1 MRQVEKEKSWVL
13 SAAMVII
20 PIVLVIL
27 ALWLWPVMRTVYSLP
42 DSAVATYQKAL
53 NHAVP
58 PGTGRI
64 TRTAIIEQALA
75 HDLGQLSNHAVLPG
89 RQDSAGLLAVLRY
102 NARLGRWAAAVM
114 TFPRN
119 QRVAMF
125 NWGLQDARL
134 SVVNQAFSRWSIHR
148 VAAISSLTTLPG
160 PFADAIMERLLNDH
174 IFWVRFSVMAALF
187 QRQPTATEMVILRR
201 WATEKHLEGIA
212 NHREWKLFLF
222 GREAVN
228 SVPALYRMNR
238 QTDLTDTRRFAA
250 TLLAHWKPT
259 ATAPAKTKFAAQ
271 MNKRIAPSAAA
282 APVHHESS
290 KADMAALRAGMR
302 DFSRAMANLKSHYA
316 SAKPVKAALAAQY
329 RTLIKVTSAMPW
341 QKQLLQIMNFNAA
354 MSRWIYIIAQLP
366 PQQSRAMFNWVR
378 FRRQDV
384 ELMRLTMSQRPAQ
397 RLRAAVIAPKL
408 HGTERV
414 WLVHRLLMDQSVTV
428 ELSMLHEL
436 WNMPPSPGLKKMLLD
451 WTNIEPLPKGRQPHR
466 ITINGKQYVVN
477 RTIALQRFRQARQIG
492 AKVLQRWNK

>member
-1 MRQVEKEKSWVL
+1 MRRIEEEKSWVL

-64 TRTAIIEQALA
+64 TRTAVIEQALA
-75 HDLGQLSNHAVLPG
+75 GELGQLSDYAALDG
-89 RQDSAGLLAVLRY
+89 RQNPTLLCDALQY
-102 NARLGRWAAAVM
+102 NAQLGRWAAAVM

-125 NWGLQDARL
+125 NWGLRDTHL
-134 SVVNQAFSRWSIHR
+134 SVVNKAFSRWSIHR
-148 VAAISSLTTLPG
+148 VAAIRSLATLPG

-187 QRQPTATEMVILRR
+187 QRQPTAADMVILRR
-201 WATEKHLEGIA
+201 WATEKHLGGGG
-212 NHREWKLFLF
+212 NHRQWKLFLF

-259 ATAPAKTKFAAQ
+259 ATAPAKAGNAVSMEKTVATSTAAT
-271 MNKRIAPSAAA
+271 
-282 APVHHESS
+282 PVHHESS

-302 DFSRAMANLKSHYA
+302 VFSRAVANLESHHA
-316 SAKPVKAALAAQY
+316 SAKPVKAGLAAEY
-329 RTLIKVTSAMPW
+329 RTVIKVASAMPW
-341 QKQLLQIMNFNAA
+341 QKQLLQIVNFNAA
-354 MSRWIYIIAQLP
+354 MSRWIYLIAQLP
-366 PQQSRAMFNWVR
+366 PQQSRAMFNWAR

-397 RLRAAVIAPKL
+397 RLRAVVIAPKL
-408 HGTERV
+408 HGAERV

-428 ELSMLHEL
+428 ELSILHEL
-436 WNMPPSPGLKKMLLD
+436 WNMPPSPELKKMLLD
-451 WTNIEPLPKGRQPHR
+451 WTNIEPLPQGRQPHR

-477 RTIALQRFRQARQIG
+477 RTVTLKRFRQARQIG

>member
-1 MRQVEKEKSWVL
+1 MRQVEEEKSWVL
-13 SAAMVII
+13 SAAMVMI

-42 DSAVATYQKAL
+42 DSAVATYQKAF

-75 HDLGQLSNHAVLPG
+75 HDLGQLSNDAVLPG

-119 QRVAMF
+119 QRAAMF
-125 NWGLQDARL
+125 NWGLQDAHL
-134 SVVNQAFSRWSIHR
+134 SLVNQAFSRWSIHR

-160 PFADAIMERLLNDH
+160 PFADAILERLLNDR

-187 QRQPTATEMVILRR
+187 QRRPTSAEVAILRR
-201 WATEKHLEGIA
+201 WATERHLKGIA
-212 NHREWKLFLF
+212 NHRQWKLFLF
-222 GREAVN
+222 GREAVH

-238 QTDLTDTRRFAA
+238 QTDWTDTRRFAVA
-250 TLLAHWKPT
+250 LLAHWKPT
-259 ATAPAKTKFAAQ
+259 ATAPAKAENAAQ
-271 MNKRIAPSAAA
+271 INKRIVPSTAA

-290 KADMAALRAGMR
+290 KANMTALRAGMR
-302 DFSRAMANLKSHYA
+302 GFSRAMANLESHHA

-329 RTLIKVTSAMPW
+329 RTLIAVMSAMPW

-354 MSRWIYIIAQLP
+354 MSRWIYLIAQLP
-366 PQQSRAMFNWVR
+366 PKQSRAMFNWVR

-384 ELMRLTMSQRPAQ
+384 ELIRLTMSQRPAQ
-397 RLRAAVIAPKL
+397 RLRAVVIAPKL
-408 HGTERV
+408 HGAERV
-414 WLVHRLLMDQSVTV
+414 WLVHRLLTDQRVTV
-428 ELSMLHEL
+428 ELSILHEL

-477 RTIALQRFRQARQIG
+477 RTVALKRFRQARQIG